1 MSDAPLSVET
11 LEKQLRVLKKKLER
25 SEWHRADLENQHD
38 RDQHLY
44 RRLHGDLEAARR
56 EAEVEASLERVR
68 SRAMAMRSSDELREM
83 VLVILTEMKALAF
96 PSGRCTIVLFDPET
110 GDADFW
116 MSGLTDDALPE
127 RYRVPYHDL
136 PTYQALLE
144 GWRQGAPFFE
154 IELAGEVKREQDRF
168 FHEETEFRRLP
179 EPAKE
184 GMRRFGDIWLSN
196 AATTHGVVQAV
207 GPEPLSDENAAVL
220 RRFARVIDLTYTR
233 VEDIQQSEA
242 QVREARIEAA
252 LERVRSRTMGM
263 RSSGELSDVIGRIFG
278 ELTHL
283 DLDLTRC
290 VLWVIDPETRSARFW
305 MANAERPDEPDSY
318 HIPYHDH
325 PSYHAFLDA
334 WDRQDP
340 LWTYDLHGDLK
351 ATWDTVLF
359 SETELARLPDEVKVG
374 MAAPD
379 RVLLTASFTAFGALH
394 TASLEPLADES
405 AAVLRRVANVFDQTY
420 TRYLDVKQAEA
431 QAREAEVEAALE
443 RVRSRSLA
451 MQSSDELGELSYE
464 LVKQV
469 RALGVDTWHCAFHI
483 YDEGDESST
492 EWGANADGFYPEYT
506 IPRVGVFERYHAIG
520 QSGADLHVEAIG
532 ADRCAEHY
540 EALCAVPGVG
550 DVLLGL
556 QASGVPFPE
565 AQVDHVAFFRYGYL
579 IFVTFEAV
587 PHAHDIFRRFA
598 KVFEQSYTRFLDL
611 KQAEEQAREA
621 RIETALERVRS
632 RTMGMHKSEELKD
645 VIRIVNDQ
653 IVDVG
658 LHVDHAGF
666 IIDYKSR
673 EDMHI
678 YLADPNEVASEVT
691 IPYFDSAHFNSL
703 REAKRDGTQV
713 FTNELGFE
721 EKNAFYE
728 QLFELIPGVPDEA
741 KAFYRQ
747 CPALSIS
754 TVLLDNVGLYVENF
768 SGRPY
773 TDEDNGT
780 LLRFG
785 KVFQQAYTRFLDL
798 QRAEE
803 RAREAQIEAAMER
816 VRSRALAM
824 TTSDE
829 LLDVIV
835 RIHQEFSG
843 LGLPAEVFWQTRY
856 TPESYHKAVTS
867 VGGRKV
873 AAIMELPRDFS
884 MVPALAAWEHG
895 DEPVGVFR
903 FDAEAAARYVHHMN
917 TKGHFHQVDP
927 DGITPEIARELGGLT
942 FVQARTSHGEI
953 GYALWGEADPS
964 LEATDVLVRFT
975 AAFDLAYRRFED
987 LQQAETNHRAVLEE
1001 KAQTERALVE
1011 LRATQAQLIQ
1021 SEKMAS
1027 LGQLTAGIAHEIK
1040 NPLNFV
1046 NNFASLSQ
1054 ELVEELAGE
1063 TDPEERRAI
1072 LADLASNAAKIE
1084 EHGRRADA
1092 IVKAMME
1099 HARSGSGPHR
1109 PVALNALVEE
1119 HAAHAA
1125 HAVRVRH
1132 PAFSATL
1139 RLDLAGDVGE
1149 VVVEPQEIGRVV
1161 VNLVDNA
1168 LDATRQRADAGAG
1181 GYAPTVTVSTRGTDG
1196 GVEIAV
1202 ADNGPGMAPEVAAK
1216 VFEPFF
1222 TTKPAGQGTGLG
1234 LSLSHDIVAQ
1244 GHGGTLAV
1252 ESAEGEGTTFTLRLP
1267 GGRP

>member
-1 MSDAPLSVET
+1 MSDAPPSVET

-25 SEWHRADLENQHD
+25 SEWHRADLESQHD

-44 RRLHGDLEAARR
+44 RRLHGDLEAANR
-56 EAEVEASLERVR
+56 EAQIEASLERVR

-96 PSGRCTIVLFDPET
+96 PSGRCTIVLFDRET
-110 GDADFW
+110 GDSDFW
-116 MSGLTDDALPE
+116 MSGLADDALPE

-144 GWRQGAPFFE
+144 GWRQGTPFFE

-242 QVREARIEAA
+242 QVREAQVEAA
-252 LERVRSRTMGM
+252 LERIRSRTMGM
-263 RSSGELSDVIGRIFG
+263 RSSGELSDVIGRIFS

-290 VLWVIDPETRSARFW
+290 VIWVIDPETRSARFW

-325 PSYHAFLDA
+325 PSYRAFLDA
-334 WDRQDP
+334 WDRRET

-351 ATWDTVLF
+351 ATWDQVLF
-359 SETELARLPDEVKVG
+359 SETELARLPEDVKAG
-374 MAAPD
+374 MAAPE
-379 RVLLTASFTAFGALH
+379 RVLLTASFTPFGALH

-405 AAVLRRVANVFDQTY
+405 AAVLRRVAKVFDQTY

-431 QAREAEVEAALE
+431 QAREAQIEAALE
-443 RVRSRSLA
+443 RVRGRSLA

-483 YDEGDESST
+483 YNEGDESST
-492 EWGANADGFYPEYT
+492 EWGANADGFYPQYT
-506 IPRVGVFERYHAIG
+506 IPRVGVFERYHTIG
-520 QSGADLHVEAIG
+520 QAGVDLHVEAIG

-540 EALCAVPGVG
+540 AELCAVPGVG

-556 QASGVPFPE
+556 QDAGVPFPE
-565 AQVDHVAFFRYGYL
+565 SQVDHVAFFEYGYL
-579 IFVTFEAV
+579 IFVTFEPA
-587 PHAHDIFRRFA
+587 PEAHDIFRRFA

-611 KQAEEQAREA
+611 KRAEEQAREA
-621 RIETALERVRS
+621 R
-632 RTMGMHKSEELKD
+632 
-645 VIRIVNDQ
+645 
-653 IVDVG
+653 
-658 LHVDHAGF
+658 
-666 IIDYKSR
+666 
-673 EDMHI
+673 
-678 YLADPNEVASEVT
+678 
-691 IPYFDSAHFNSL
+691 
-703 REAKRDGTQV
+703 
-713 FTNELGFE
+713 
-721 EKNAFYE
+721 
-728 QLFELIPGVPDEA
+728 
-741 KAFYRQ
+741 
-747 CPALSIS
+747 
-754 TVLLDNVGLYVENF
+754 
-768 SGRPY
+768 
-773 TDEDNGT
+773 
-780 LLRFG
+780 
-785 KVFQQAYTRFLDL
+785 
-798 QRAEE
+798 
-803 RAREAQIEAAMER
+803 IEAAMER

-835 RIHQEFSG
+835 KIHQEFSG
-843 LGLPAEVFWQTRY
+843 LGLPGEVFWQTRY

-867 VGGRKV
+867 VGGKKV
-873 AAIMELPRDFS
+873 SAIMELPRGFS
-884 MVPALAAWEHG
+884 MVPELAAWERG
-895 DEPVGVFR
+895 DEKVGVFR

-964 LEATDVLVRFT
+964 EEAKEVLVRFT
-975 AAFDLAYRRFED
+975 GAFDLAYRRFED
-987 LQQAETNHRAVLEE
+987 LQRAEVNHRAILEE

-1092 IVKAMME
+1092 IVRTMME

-1132 PAFSATL
+1132 PAFAAAL
-1139 RLDLAGDVGE
+1139 RFDLADDVGE

-1168 LDATRQRADAGAG
+1168 LDAVRQRAEAGADRD
-1181 GYAPTVTVSTRGTDG
+1181 APTVTVLTRATDG
-1196 GVEIAV
+1196 GVEIRV

-1222 TTKPAGQGTGLG
+1222 TTKPTGQGTGLG

-1267 GGRP
+1267 GGRT